1 MPPSPHTNDPP
12 FTISRPPHPSPH
24 APPPRTQKPQRRSSL
39 DVFRTSLQK
48 ALGTHPTV
56 VDLESA
62 IEKTTTGSEVAGS
75 ESGSVGSHFG

>member
-1 MPPSPHTNDPP
+1 
-12 FTISRPPHPSPH
+12 
-24 APPPRTQKPQRRSSL
+24 
-39 DVFRTSLQK
+39 VFRTSLQK